1 MKLFLDDNRNP
12 YDVFKN
18 TIDPIYEENETW
30 VIVRDYHQF
39 INLIQRVGVPKLV
52 SFDHDLTQDHYL
64 SENQSNIDYNSL
76 KDNTGYDAA
85 RWLIDYCEN
94 KEVKLPEI
102 RVHSS
107 NLEGKRNI
115 EGLFI

>member
-1 MKLFLDDNRNP
+1 MKIFLDDNRTP

-18 TIDPIYEENETW
+18 TIDPIYEENDTW
-30 VIVRDYHQF
+30 IVVRDYYQF

-52 SFDHDLTQDHYL
+52 SFDHDLTQNHYL
-64 SENQSNIDYNSL
+64 PENQSNINYKL
-76 KDNTGYDAA
+76 IKGHTGYDAA
-85 RWLIDYCEN
+85 QWLIDYCEN

-115 EGLFI
+115 EELFF

>member
-18 TIDPIYEENETW
+18 TIDPIYEENDTW

-39 INLIQRVGVPKLV
+39 ISFIQRFGVPKLV

-64 SENQSNIDYNSL
+64 TENQSNIDYKSL
-76 KDNTGYDAA
+76 KGNTGYDAA
-85 RWLIDYCEN
+85 QWLIDYCEN

-115 EGLFI
+115 ESLFL

>member
-1 MKLFLDDNRNP
+1 MKVFLDDNRDP

-30 VIVRDYHQF
+30 VVVRNYYQF
-39 INLIQRVGVPKLV
+39 INSIQRFGVPKLV

-64 SENQSNIDYNSL
+64 SKNQSNIDYKSL
-76 KDNTGYDAA
+76 KGNTGYDAA
-85 RWLIDYCEN
+85 QWLIDYCKN

-107 NLEGKRNI
+107 NLVGKRNI
-115 EGLFI
+115 EELFL

>member
-1 MKLFLDDNRNP
+1 MKIFLDDNRDP

-18 TIDPIYEENETW
+18 TIDPIYEENNTW
-30 VIVRDYHQF
+30 LVVRDYYQF

-64 SENQSNIDYNSL
+64 LENQSNIDYRTLNG
-76 KDNTGYDAA
+76 NTGYDSAQ
-85 RWLIDYCEN
+85 WLINYCEN
-94 KEVKLPEI
+94 VGVKLPEI
-102 RVHSS
+102 RVHSL

-115 EGLFI
+115 ERLFL